1 MTLFNPN
8 EQTHQTDSV
17 EIMTQ
22 QEQVVVVE
30 LGENG
35 DDIRKKSGLSEE
47 EGQELSSFAAIRDHP
62 QDDDAAPDDNNDD
75 DDNNEE
81 NKKYA
86 CYKKTA
92 VGLVLLAFI
101 VFVIADAFTNQ
112 YIRTA
117 ILQFLEWIEGHPVA
131 GVLSFIL
138 VYFVATI
145 FFVPGSI
152 LTLGAGFVFSAS
164 FDSLWRGVLLGTCA
178 VFIGASLGA
187 IASFLLGR
195 YLFRDGFVGRLTQ
208 KYKVFGAL
216 DNALADKGLRIMVL
230 LRLSPI
236 VPFNALNYIAGVT
249 GIKFWHYTL
258 ACFGMLPGT
267 ILYVFLGA
275 SAGSLSEIGGGD
287 GDEGDGDGDGETEG
301 ENKTVTI
308 SVIVVG
314 VVFGFLA
321 VAVTSYYAKLELNK
335 VLDAEKEDEG
345 DDDDNEGDG
354 GNENEDDSI
363 DENENDDD
371 VDEEEAANNNINNV

>member
-62 QDDDAAPDDNNDD
+62 QDDDAAPDDNNDDDD

-287 GDEGDGDGDGETEG
+287 GDEGDGDGETEG

-345 DDDDNEGDG
+345 DDNEGDG